1 MLWECDGVMFC
12 FDRVRYDYA
21 LLFASGWWLGL
32 FGEMIDDMVFIIDD
46 DDDTKSK
53 RIMQYNGWDYTLSVE
68 Q

>member
-1 MLWECDGVMFC
+1 
-12 FDRVRYDYA
+12 
-21 LLFASGWWLGL
+21 LGL